1 MMERNRKG
9 IKVVIAETSLILRSG
24 MAAALAK
31 SVEGPVQI
39 MEIAL
44 YANFENKVATFGPDI
59 LIVNPFFGGKFNIER
74 CKANKDLNL
83 CNTKFVAFISGF
95 VEPQILENYDATI
108 NIYDNNTQLSALINK
123 LSNTTNRDEDD
134 EEQLS
139 QREREIIKEVVKG
152 QTNKEIAAKLNL
164 SIYTILTHRRN
175 IARKLHIHSS
185 TGLAIYAIANGM
197 VSKDELKLKK
207 RPSMDDF

>member
-83 CNTKFVAFISGF
+83 CNPKFVAFISGF

-123 LSNTTNRDEDD
+123 LSNTTNRDADD